1 MYWATLV
8 CVCGVKKENGLD
20 NGGGKERVKKIQ
32 FRTTGRIV
40 KSEKR
45 TVRSEFNVQSV
56 KCPGSRSRSLPR
68 CRMTGPGTRPLSG
81 AARWAQCRSCWRERE
96 EQKVGQPPDIF
107 LLHLLGSGSGRE
119 RKKNMLH
126 VGKSELSAS
135 ALTGARRRRRHLENA
150 AHPQVGLTKSPARP
164 CWSNKPEVAVWLSRF
179 SAERSVSNKHC
190 HSWLQH
196 REAASNPAQEFNPK
210 SLGGLNR
217 SWWVTKYFY
226 FTLLK

>member
-1 MYWATLV
+1 MVWTTVAE
-8 CVCGVKKENGLD
+8 KKGE
-20 NGGGKERVKKIQ
+20 KIQ
-32 FRTTGRIV
+32 FCTTWRVV

-96 EQKVGQPPDIF
+96 EQKVGQPPDI
-107 LLHLLGSGSGRE
+107 SGVFSVLDQDRRE
-119 RKKNMLH
+119 KNTLH
-126 VGKSELSAS
+126 VGKSALCTS
-135 ALTGARRRRRHLENA
+135 ALTGAWRRRCHLENA
-150 AHPQVGLTKSPARP
+150 VHPQVGLTKSPARP

-190 HSWLQH
+190 HSWLQP

-210 SLGGLNR
+210 SLGCLNQ
-217 SWWVTKYFY
+217 S
-226 FTLLK
+226 